1 MEERIQKLIAQAGV
15 ASRRAAEEMI
25 KQGRVKIN
33 GDVATLG
40 QKADLQKD
48 EIRVD
53 GRVLPRP
60 ERLHYYIV
68 HKPRGY
74 ISSTVE
80 DEQIFVPTVLELV
93 KSDVRLYPVGRLDVN
108 SEGLVLLTNDG
119 DLTNRITHPRYG
131 HEKTYKVLLEGR
143 VNEEKLNTWRS
154 GVTLPDGFRAGP
166 VKVKTIE
173 SDRDGTWVRV
183 VMREGHKRQIRETA
197 EVLGHTVKRIIRT
210 HIGPL
215 ALGDLPPGKS
225 RELTHEEVAVLKDV
239 MGAGK
244 KRRLP
249 QQGSGGGGSGRK
261 SGPRRPAASSSE
273 GTAPRRTSSGERPSR
288 PGNRSSARPSSNR
301 KPRGE

>member
-1 MEERIQKLIAQAGV
+1 MEERIQKLIAQAGI
-15 ASRRAAEEMI
+15 ASRRAAEEMV
-25 KQGRVKIN
+25 KEGRVKIN
-33 GDVATLG
+33 GNIATLG
-40 QKADLQKD
+40 QKADPQKD
-48 EIRVD
+48 EIRVN
-53 GRVLPRP
+53 GRPLPRL

-93 KSDVRLYPVGRLDVN
+93 KSEVRLYPVGRLDVN

-154 GVTLPDGFRAGP
+154 GVMLPDGFRAGP

-244 KRRLP
+244 RRRLP
-249 QQGSGGGGSGRK
+249 QQGASGKPSRRPA
-261 SGPRRPAASSSE
+261 PRRPAASSSE
-273 GTAPRRTSSGERPSR
+273 GAAPRRASSGERPSR
-288 PGNRSSARPSSNR
+288 PGNRSSARPASNR

>member
-1 MEERIQKLIAQAGV
+1 MEERIQKLIAQAGI
-15 ASRRAAEEMI
+15 ASRRAAEEMV
-25 KQGRVKIN
+25 KQGRVRIN
-33 GDVATLG
+33 GDVAALG
-40 QKADLQKD
+40 QKADPQKD

-60 ERLHYYIV
+60 ERLRYYIV

-74 ISSTVE
+74 LSSTVE

-93 KSDVRLYPVGRLDVN
+93 KSEVRLYPVGRLDVN

-225 RELTHEEVAVLKDV
+225 RELTHEEIAVLKDV

-244 KRRLP
+244 RRRLP
-249 QQGSGGGGSGRK
+249 QQGSSGK
-261 SGPRRPAASSSE
+261 PARRPAPRRSTTSSTE
-273 GTAPRRTSSGERPSR
+273 GPAPRRASSGERPSR
-288 PGNRSSARPSSNR
+288 PTNRSSARPSSNR